1 MAAGSICSGRRAA
14 RAATAV
20 LWSRRQQ
27 WSLLQL
33 EFLPPRLAG
42 RAVELCRVAAG
53 APALRVDLVLTRLS
67 SIHNS
72 SPWRPPSSAVLCD
85 VISRSTSFQLTDSD
99 RYHCL
104 LEAAGCEGESATIIL
119 GSSATT
125 CLIVSNTK
133 SSQRN
138 LKNED
143 SSIRRGRYSRAATYV
158 ARYPL
163 WAEGTRDAATAMRST
178 ARLSRMLPA
187 AADADLPPGPLA
199 WRSGARPQRRH
210 LRRVGMRADTA
221 CCTAQQGRALLP
233 GQHDVVGD
241 LVSRS
246 ISFFIDKLYRH
257 KVSRGEDLQCLQRL
271 LQRIETVVLEAE
283 GRHITNQAM
292 LRQLQ
297 MLREG
302 MYKGYYLVDAI
313 KHRINDEV
321 GDHSFSF
328 PKQRQ
333 TKRLCFSSRTFTMA
347 FQGEDKEEVG
357 KMLGSLQS
365 IIDDMKEFVVFLKGY
380 PHIYR
385 QPYSQ
390 HLVLDK
396 CIFGR
401 QAEIERIINF
411 LLKEPL
417 GAESLAVL
425 PIIGPARVGKSTLV
439 EHVCYNERVRGFF
452 SSIVF
457 CTGNDIGSKNFSDL
471 SHSGVIKH
479 RSCVADERS
488 LIIIE
493 FLEDGYLEEENWRRL
508 YSSRSCLP
516 HGSKIIVTSR
526 SERFMEVGTTQ
537 PLVLNFLPHEAFWY
551 FFKVIAFGST
561 NPEEHPFLV
570 SAAMEMAGLDP
581 PLVLWLDA
589 IAWYN
594 SKSPTTG
601 IAYLPK
607 VKGKGR
613 RRWEQVQRA
622 TK

>member
-1 MAAGSICSGRRAA
+1 MTGDGMEVLV
-14 RAATAV
+14 TA
-20 LWSRRQQ
+20 
-27 WSLLQL
+27 
-33 EFLPPRLAG
+33 
-42 RAVELCRVAAG
+42 
-53 APALRVDLVLTRLS
+53 
-67 SIHNS
+67 
-72 SPWRPPSSAVLCD
+72 
-85 VISRSTSFQLTDSD
+85 
-99 RYHCL
+99 
-104 LEAAGCEGESATIIL
+104 
-119 GSSATT
+119 
-125 CLIVSNTK
+125 
-133 SSQRN
+133 
-138 LKNED
+138 
-143 SSIRRGRYSRAATYV
+143 
-158 ARYPL
+158 
-163 WAEGTRDAATAMRST
+163 
-178 ARLSRMLPA
+178 
-187 AADADLPPGPLA
+187 
-199 WRSGARPQRRH
+199 
-210 LRRVGMRADTA
+210 
-221 CCTAQQGRALLP
+221 
-233 GQHDVVGD
+233 VVGD

-246 ISFFIDKLYRH
+246 VSFFVDKLYRH

-302 MYKGYYLVDAI
+302 MYRGYYLVDAI

-333 TKRLCFSSRTFTMA
+333 TKRLCFSTRTFTMA

-479 RSCVADERS
+479 RSCVAHERS

-537 PLVLNFLPHEAFWY
+537 PLMLNFLPHEAFWY

-570 SAAMEMAGLDP
+570 SAAMEMAAFVEGCFAGAHFVASLFRANLCTQFWRAFLRHHRDMVKKHVILFGENPHALLQKNRNVYIRGNLGDEFFLASGYKTCPKNDVPRIMLLD
-581 PLVLWLDA
+581 VV
-589 IAWYN
+589 
-594 SKSPTTG
+594 TG
-601 IAYLPK
+601 IAK
-607 VKGKGR
+607 THGKFEVLVWRSSIPPYHEYVFSCEPQAQQHMTLKRKRSWNRG
-613 RRWEQVQRA
+613 V
-622 TK
+622 